1 LREHHSQPLFVLS
14 VSEPSRSGG
23 GSSGIRGVHLKV
35 DLNLIFVATERKIW
49 FLQQFTHPRRV
60 ERLIVTHLW
69 CMSNNFFTD

>member
-14 VSEPSRSGG
+14 VSEPSSSGG

-35 DLNLIFVATERKIW
+35 DLNLIFVATESKIW

-69 CMSNNFFTD
+69 CMSNNFFND